1 MLLSFQKRKILHSNF
16 EFQKIFGLQKCI
28 SLFTQEKTPL
38 EFEELNLINL
48 AQKKRGHKKVQK
60 SFLQDCESFIDEEC
74 QQLMKFSTTSYEDA
88 LKNYKKAY
96 ELSEQEDYKKSA
108 NAMQQK
114 INPGKKKGFFSKLF
128 G

>member
-1 MLLSFQKRKILHSNF
+1 MGQFEDARQCFDKAVHLDKKQTISFGWLADSHK
-16 EFQKIFGLQKCI
+16 
-28 SLFTQEKTPL
+28 
-38 EFEELNLINL
+38 ELGN
-48 AQKKRGHKKVQK
+48 
-60 SFLQDCESFIDEEC
+60 
-74 QQLMKFSTTSYEDA
+74 YEDA